1 MRYAGRI
8 TVRRKQPW
16 LTTAQAAL
24 MGVTT
29 ETFFRPAERARER
42 VNIPAPIFNRCLLA
56 LNHASTRHV
65 FIPIR
70 SMQYQA
76 IIDES
81 EIIFVDNQ
89 GYAVSEGQGGRLIV
103 LAWDVTLRSARD
115 SLTAPVPI
123 EIIYYNSD
131 GHEIHRRLMSE
142 FPKALDR
149 YESRQ
154 KSDGCEDVSATV
166 LPFRQA

>member
-1 MRYAGRI
+1 
-8 TVRRKQPW
+8 
-16 LTTAQAAL
+16 
-24 MGVTT
+24 MGVTS
-29 ETFFRPAERARER
+29 ETFFRPAEIARER
-42 VNIPAPIFNRCLLA
+42 VNLPAPLFNRCLLA
-56 LNHASTRHV
+56 LNHSETRNA

-76 IIDES
+76 VIDEF

-103 LAWDVTLRSARD
+103 LAWDVALRSTRD

-149 YESRQ
+149 YEVLRKEAGGEKNLTAS
-154 KSDGCEDVSATV
+154 V
-166 LPFRQA
+166 LPFRPA

>member
-1 MRYAGRI
+1 
-8 TVRRKQPW
+8 
-16 LTTAQAAL
+16 

-29 ETFFRPAERARER
+29 VTFFRPAEIARER
-42 VNIPAPIFNRCLLA
+42 VNLPAPLFNRCLLA
-56 LNHASTRHV
+56 LNHAETRHA

-76 IIDES
+76 VIDES

-103 LAWDVTLRSARD
+103 LAWDVALRGPRD

-149 YESRQ
+149 YEAIR
-154 KSDGCEDVSATV
+154 KDAGDGKNVTASV
-166 LPFRQA
+166 LPFRPT